1 MRSPQGINKTR
12 KELKASRRA
21 VSNSDVRTVRLTL
34 VELAPCPDSLSVHIV
49 KASAPGARCGESLIA
64 QASAAR
70 HLCRRDTAPGCWSPG
85 QGGPS
90 SGLAVGQPYRLVHTC
105 QRAAGKHKT
114 FVFIMFKREKA
125 NKQKAGLF
133 QRLRREWQ
141 HLTPELA
148 PAGQEGN
155 AVHGASLNEHLVL
168 LPEAQL
174 SAPPFT

>member
-70 HLCRRDTAPGCWSPG
+70 HLCRRDTP
-85 QGGPS
+85 
-90 SGLAVGQPYRLVHTC
+90 
-105 QRAAGKHKT
+105 RAAGAPG
-114 FVFIMFKREKA
+114 REA
-125 NKQKAGLF
+125 Q
-133 QRLRREWQ
+133 
-141 HLTPELA
+141 A
-148 PAGQEGN
+148 PA
-155 AVHGASLNEHLVL
+155 L
-168 LPEAQL
+168 L
-174 SAPPFT
+174 